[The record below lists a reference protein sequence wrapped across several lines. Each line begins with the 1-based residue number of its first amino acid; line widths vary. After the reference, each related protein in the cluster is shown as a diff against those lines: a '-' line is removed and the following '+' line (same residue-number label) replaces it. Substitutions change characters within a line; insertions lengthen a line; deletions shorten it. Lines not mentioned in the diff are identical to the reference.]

1 MMTLFS
7 LMIDCAAIASVYGPA
22 TNKYIHTFW
31 MSNGSVKIKVREN
44 SKPNTI
50 SLITSLEEIFPDNEL
65 LTKFNKSLGSS
76 KFYIIALF
84 INR

>member
-1 MMTLFS
+1 
-7 LMIDCAAIASVYGPA
+7 
-22 TNKYIHTFW
+22 

-44 SKPNTI
+44 SKPN
-50 SLITSLEEIFPDNEL
+50 SLITSLDEIFPDSEL

-84 INR
+84 INRWLTTVKKFVQGQPSYIFL